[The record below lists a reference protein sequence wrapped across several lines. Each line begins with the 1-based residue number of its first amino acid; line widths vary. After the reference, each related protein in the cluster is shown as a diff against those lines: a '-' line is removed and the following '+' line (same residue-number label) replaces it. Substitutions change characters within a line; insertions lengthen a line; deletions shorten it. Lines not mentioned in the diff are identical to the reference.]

1 MRTLWRQLFTPLAND
16 DVLNEL
22 RRSYIQI
29 LAAITVVTGII
40 GIIVQMVTGPVIR
53 PATVTTFIVVVISA
67 ALFLLVRRGLITLA
81 GMVLVGLLIAST
93 TITPPVVFTLMA
105 TLALVSAAVLVPLPV
120 YVLTNILVFTKLS
133 LEGLNSGVPLITE
146 AGGPSQELVNSLLTV
161 LTLIIVSFTTRYFLF
176 AGHRAIETSRRNALL
191 LRATAD
197 AGQVITA
204 LRDTEVLFRQS
215 VELIQERLGYYH
227 VQIFLI
233 DEHRENAV
241 LTASTGEAGRELL
254 ARRHR
259 LAVGGNSVVGKAAGS
274 AISVLAMDTNT
285 SDVHRRNEL
294 LPNTRSE
301 LGIPIIEENIV
312 IGVLDVQSTQ
322 RNAFRSEDIQALQ
335 TIANL
340 LATAISNARLFEE
353 QARAVK
359 EQQRLFLESEA
370 NLRENR
376 RLNQQLTKAGWAE
389 YISQP
394 RVALGVTLQDNRLRS
409 ETGWTEGL
417 AQAAYSRR
425 AVVQPQNGH
434 AGTVAVPVLLRGEV
448 IGAIEIEPGEGATQ
462 KEIVEMME
470 VVAERLAVSLENA
483 RLFEESQAA
492 TIQEQQLNEIVSR
505 YQEVTNVDDL
515 LRITVTELSETLGA
529 QQAAIRLGVIRDE
542 VVEALEDSGGTSQ

>member
-16 DVLNEL
+16 DVLNDL

-29 LAAITVVTGII
+29 LAAVTVVTGVI
-40 GIIVQMVTGPVIR
+40 GIIVQTITGPVFR
-53 PATVTTFIVVVISA
+53 PATIATLVVVVLSGG
-67 ALFLLVRRGLITLA
+67 LFLLVRQGLITLA
-81 GMVLVGLLIAST
+81 GLVLVGLLTMSALA
-93 TITPPVVFTLMA
+93 TPPVVFTLMA
-105 TLALVSAAVLVPLPV
+105 TLALVSSAVLVPIPV
-120 YVLTNILVFTKLS
+120 YALVNILIFGKMTLD
-133 LEGLNSGVPLITE
+133 GLTSGVPLITE
-146 AGGPSQELVNSLLTV
+146 TGPSQELVNALLTV

-176 AGHRAIETSRRNALL
+176 AGHRAIEVSRRNALL

-204 LRDTEVLFRQS
+204 LRDTEVLFLQS

-233 DEHRENAV
+233 DEHREYAV
-241 LTASTGEAGRELL
+241 LTASTGEAGKELL

-259 LAVGGNSVVGKAAGS
+259 LAVGSNSVVGKAAGN
-274 AISVLAMDTNT
+274 AISVLAMDTDT
-285 SDVHRRNEL
+285 SEVHRRNEL

-312 IGVLDVQSTQ
+312 IGILDVQSTQ
-322 RNAFRSEDIQALQ
+322 RNAFRAEDIQALQ

-389 YISQP
+389 YINQP
-394 RVALGVTLQDNRLRS
+394 RVALGVTLQANRLRP
-409 ETGWTEGL
+409 EAMWTEGL

-425 AVVQPQNGH
+425 AVIQPQNGQ

-529 QQAAIRLGVIRDE
+529 QQAAIRLGIIREESD
-542 VVEALEDSGGTSQ
+542 DSGGTSQ